1 MGDEMDSKTH
11 KHEIISVAVSTNVR
25 GFKTKV
31 FDIIT
36 HGEDFVGMAL
46 DYLYQIARRGFR
58 IAHVKKMWI
67 W

>member
-11 KHEIISVAVSTNVR
+11 QHEIISIAVSTNVR
-25 GFKTKV
+25 GFETKV

-36 HGEDFVGMAL
+36 HGEDFVNMAL
-46 DYLYQIARRGFR
+46 DYLYKIARRGFV
-58 IAHVKKMWI
+58 IANSKRMWL